1 MSTERGICIYC
12 GRTFTAHSVFDDLC
26 PRCYAMKYGVP
37 EPIEEDKKGDDGE
50 GERGAGASGIL
61 SDIFQDMDKIYSGRT
76 DLLNVPGNGR
86 NFS

>member
-50 GERGAGASGIL
+50 GKEGE
-61 SDIFQDMDKIYSGRT
+61 
-76 DLLNVPGNGR
+76 
-86 NFS
+86 